1 MKNSILVTLLCLL
14 TAGIAVAQSL
24 PHPALP
30 RVPQRAST
38 PAILPGPE
46 DLVVG
51 FPNPNEVRVL
61 DTALEV
67 NGDVIVL
74 NNGRL
79 RVQSTELRV
88 RGNVYILNNGGVE
101 LQGSQLRFVTD
112 FLYQRSILLR
122 NTASLWLAGGT
133 LDCGGYN
140 VGCAVMDSAVLR
152 LDASSVTNAVMTTS
166 VTQRAR
172 MEATDCDGLGEV
184 LLFDEAAAS
193 FLRCSALLAWLNLP
207 AGASASMRIPG
218 TDVLD
223 RWVYPDSVAAH
234 SGIGTRWAFEE
245 CVNLRWALMIEAG
258 SDALVTDADLLA
270 VGLMFH
276 GPGAATVT
284 GLVNNSALNDYALPI
299 SDRNIRFQRSRVGAW
314 NLYALGT
321 ADLSVTNS
329 VFGEIL
335 SMGRGNVTVTS
346 SICDGSGGYVGS
358 QDSSRMQFIQ
368 SSIRAPVLA
377 RGVSQWVGIQS
388 GIQNFTPRAAD
399 NGVLALFH
407 CTFPAL
413 PEVGPGAV
421 AAVIGIDEPSQA
433 PVNALVPVYGTVRFL
448 PGADVPVYF
457 TSYWL
462 DVLRADEPDAPIRV
476 SQPSIRQRYRDT
488 LCVWDTSPLLP
499 GAHILRVHMR
509 ISSEDTIVLPWA
521 VQLTRATSVEHPGL
535 LTVPRIA
542 ALYPQPARVDASVAV
557 DYELPADGALDV
569 YDALG
574 RRVYNRTVSAGNGT
588 LRLDSGTLRPGVY
601 LLRLHSREGAATTF
615 LHLR

>member
-14 TAGIAVAQSL
+14 AAGTAVAQS
-24 PHPALP
+24 HRAAMP
-30 RVPQRAST
+30 RAPLHAST
-38 PAILPGPE
+38 QAVLPGPE

-61 DTALEV
+61 DTPLEV

-101 LQGSQLRFVTD
+101 LAGSELRFVQEY
-112 FLYQRSILLR
+112 LYQRSILLR

-184 LLFDEAAAS
+184 LLFDQARANY
-193 FLRCSALLAWLNLP
+193 LRCSALLSWLHLP
-207 AGASASMRIPG
+207 AGANATMRLPG
-218 TDVLD
+218 ADVLG
-223 RWVYPDSVAAH
+223 RWVFPDSIASHA
-234 SGIGTRWAFEE
+234 GIGTQWVFEE
-245 CVNLRWALMIEAG
+245 CVNLRWALMIEAA
-258 SDALVTDADLLA
+258 SEALVTDADLLA
-270 VGLMFH
+270 VGLMFY
-276 GPGAATVT
+276 GPGPATVS
-284 GLVNNSALNDYALPI
+284 GLVNNSALNDYALPV

-321 ADLSVTNS
+321 AELAVNNS

-462 DVLRADEPDAPIRV
+462 DVLRADEPEAPIRV

-521 VQLTRATSVEHPGL
+521 VQLTRATSVELPA
-535 LTVPRIA
+535 VAASPRIA
-542 ALYPQPARVDASVAV
+542 ALYPQPASVHASVAV
-557 DYELPADGALDV
+557 DYEAPRDGTLDV

-574 RRVYNRTVSAGNGT
+574 SRVYSRAVPSG
-588 LRLDSGTLRPGVY
+588 SGTLLLPAHTLPAGMY
-601 LLRLHSREGAATTF
+601 LLRLIARDEAATTL
-615 LHLR
+615 LHIR